1 LQKKLKF
8 NYHLKILINILS
20 NLGDLPFEDENGEE
34 PEIDVLVTQKDMENV
49 VAPIFQ
55 KAIDITK
62 ELLKR
67 NNLKGSDLGALILV
81 GGPTLFANFTKN
93 AKRTNYR

>member
-1 LQKKLKF
+1 M
-8 NYHLKILINILS
+8 
-20 NLGDLPFEDENGEE
+20 
-34 PEIDVLVTQKDMENV
+34 VTQKDMENV

-62 ELLKR
+62 DLLKR

-81 GGPTLFANFTKN
+81 GGPTYSPILRRMLKGANH
-93 AKRTNYR
+93 

>member
-1 LQKKLKF
+1 
-8 NYHLKILINILS
+8 
-20 NLGDLPFEDENGEE
+20 
-34 PEIDVLVTQKDMENV
+34 MENV

-81 GGPTLFANFTKN
+81 GGPTYSPILRKN
-93 AKRTNYR
+93 AQRANHR